1 MTPPR
6 SRDRLDFIKTLP
18 CCVCGRSRNVQP
30 CHTPRLAGDEARGMG
45 QKRDDFRAIPM
56 CWIHH
61 AEQHSI
67 GWPRFIQTYD
77 LDLQEI
83 LRELREKPVLVVWSG
98 IPTLGQLCPRD
109 PRFFGWGPRFVAL
122 YRDQEFI
129 LKSVDDGL
137 EASLDLAFRVCGE
150 YLRDQLRERHLK
162 KAS

>member
-1 MTPPR
+1 MTPAR
-6 SRDRLDFIKTLP
+6 SPEHLAFVRTLP
-18 CCVCGRSRNVQP
+18 CLVCGR
-30 CHTPRLAGDEARGMG
+30 TPSDAAHFPGLRGMS
-45 QKRDDFRAIPM
+45 QKRSDLETGPLCR
-56 CWIHH
+56 IHH
-61 AEQHSI
+61 AEQHRI